1 MPQGALSLQLPKY
14 DSNMNDFYIA
24 LGANLLSSTASPTAS
39 IRAAVS
45 RLDQPDIRVE
55 SVSAL
60 YQTPC
65 FPAGAGPD
73 YVNAAVH
80 LTSVLDPDALLAR
93 LHEIEAEF
101 GRERKERWASRTL
114 DLDLIACGNRV
125 LPDRDTYEH
134 WRCMPLSDQ
143 KTKSPPQLILPHPRV
158 QDRAFVLVPL
168 RDIAA
173 DWVHP
178 VLNRSVLDMCNALS
192 AGKLEEIVRIEH

>member
-1 MPQGALSLQLPKY
+1 MSPQQPKY

-24 LGANLLSSTASPTAS
+24 LGANLLSGTASPTAS
-39 IRAAVS
+39 VRAALA
-45 RLDQPDIRVE
+45 RLQQPDIRVE
-55 SVSAL
+55 RVSAL
-60 YQTPC
+60 YRTPC

-73 YVNAAVH
+73 YVNAAAHV
-80 LTSVLDPDALLAR
+80 TSVLDPHAVLAR
-93 LHEIEAEF
+93 LHEIEADF

-114 DLDLIACGNRV
+114 DLDLIACGARI
-125 LPDRDTYEH
+125 LPDRETYDR

-143 KTKSPPQLILPHPRV
+143 KTSSPSQLILPHPRV

-178 VLNRSVLDMCNALS
+178 VLDRSITDMCNALS
-192 AGKLEEIVRIEH
+192 PGKLGEIVLIEH